1 MRCRSRSISMGRWH
15 YAAVPWQSRCGV
27 PIGPVQTH
35 DAAVQT
41 IPTGTRTVFRVRN
54 SDRFCPRAERDEA
67 LERGG
72 LEIVLPDAGDRGFE
86 SIPLQRRVHCEPDF
100 LGAWGCP
107 SAARLRVSGVIARS
121 PRKGQHFFE
130 TAADLA
136 TTNRADTGKH
146 RGQNR
151 RGSTTR
157 EIAPPKPSR
166 RIPSVAERR
175 PSHRTQGLIRLTA
188 R

>member
-1 MRCRSRSISMGRWH
+1 MVAAARTAGGRASHHGGGIATSRFRPAAMGGPHGGGGPHGTPLRLGTRSRRGRRAPRGAPLH
-15 YAAVPWQSRCGV
+15 GGRQAANPWLGAIARCSR
-27 PIGPVQTH
+27 
-35 DAAVQT
+35 
-41 IPTGTRTVFRVRN
+41 TGSSN
-54 SDRFCPRAERDEA
+54 PS
-67 LERGG
+67 LK
-72 LEIVLPDAGDRGFE
+72 
-86 SIPLQRRVHCEPDF
+86 RRVHCEPDF

-130 TAADLA
+130 TVADLA